1 MIGSPA
7 MSRYCL
13 GTCPPARVH
22 GRQRRQRL
30 PPSQC
35 CLSDAYFAFVHRPAR
50 CRRKPIFPCQLTF
63 FAVQHLHALCIWL
76 NSMHCG
82 LSPIYCADACWM
94 TVITGF
100 PGLNPLRIGKLVLSN
115 PVLLAPMSGIT
126 DAPFRR
132 LAARF
137 GAGLV
142 VSEMTASAALAAGRP
157 QARLRMEG
165 QGLAVHVVQLAG
177 CEPYWMAEAARV
189 AEASGASIVN
199 INMGCPARQVTGGQ
213 SGSALMRDLDQALSL
228 IKSTVKAV
236 SVPVTLKMRLGWDDR
251 TRNAASLAHRAQ
263 HAGVQLVTVHAR
275 TRCQFYEGHA
285 DWRAVGAVKSSVT
298 IPVVVNGDISTPADA
313 HAALG
318 ASGADELDD
327 WPGGARPALAAGP
340 NRPDPASWPF
350 RMRASPRDS
359 TVHHR

>member
-1 MIGSPA
+1 
-7 MSRYCL
+7 
-13 GTCPPARVH
+13 
-22 GRQRRQRL
+22 
-30 PPSQC
+30 
-35 CLSDAYFAFVHRPAR
+35 
-50 CRRKPIFPCQLTF
+50 
-63 FAVQHLHALCIWL
+63 
-76 NSMHCG
+76 
-82 LSPIYCADACWM
+82 M

-189 AEASGASIVN
+189 AEASGASIVD

-228 IKSTVKAV
+228 IELTVKAV

-275 TRCQFYEGHA
+275 
-285 DWRAVGAVKSSVT
+285 RAANS
-298 IPVVVNGDISTPADA
+298 
-313 HAALG
+313 
-318 ASGADELDD
+318 
-327 WPGGARPALAAGP
+327 
-340 NRPDPASWPF
+340 
-350 RMRASPRDS
+350 MRAMPTGRRSARS
-359 TVHHR
+359 KAA

>member
-1 MIGSPA
+1 
-7 MSRYCL
+7 
-13 GTCPPARVH
+13 
-22 GRQRRQRL
+22 
-30 PPSQC
+30 
-35 CLSDAYFAFVHRPAR
+35 
-50 CRRKPIFPCQLTF
+50 
-63 FAVQHLHALCIWL
+63 
-76 NSMHCG
+76 
-82 LSPIYCADACWM
+82 M

-177 CEPYWMAEAARV
+177 CDPYWMAVAARV
-189 AEASGASIVN
+189 AEASGASIVD

-228 IKSTVKAV
+228 IESTVKAV

-285 DWRAVGAVKSSVT
+285 DWQAVGAVKSSVT

-313 HAALG
+313 HAALA
-318 ASGADELDD
+318 ASGADGLMIGRAARGRPWLPGQIGRTLLRGRSECAPPLGTQLSIIDELY
-327 WPGGARPALAAGP
+327 GEMLAHYGRETGSRHARKHLGWALDAAADSA
-340 NRPDPASWPF
+340 RAPASLL
-350 RMRASPRDS
+350 RAHRHRVLTASEPA
-359 TVHHR
+359 TVRRWLSEAFAAFTEGERKAA